1 MTEDEVNFQE
11 HIVTYNSIR
20 LKELLE
26 TVRCVIRGGVFI
38 ACIWIIMNGLIQI
51 ATNSPDQL
59 SALAKVIEVLK
70 VNDIFSWIVTGI
82 TGTAWY
88 IERNGKK
95 RAIVKIG
102 KLTKKIEE
110 NDSGGRTSSGLS
122 ETGDTPE
129 D

>member
-1 MTEDEVNFQE
+1 MQFKNEDFPAPEPP
-11 HIVTYNSIR
+11 I
-20 LKELLE
+20 
-26 TVRCVIRGGVFI
+26 
-38 ACIWIIMNGLIQI
+38 I